1 MLTKKTL
8 TEDQPR
14 PLTARQ
20 RTTLERGKRTLLTGL
35 RSNPDCTAV
44 AYGFRRRGGAV
55 TDEPVVIVSV
65 ARKLSR
71 DQVPADRL
79 VPATVTV
86 GGERHGVD
94 VVQAGRFEL
103 GGQVKSAAA
112 AAVDPIRDV
121 MRPVRPGCMIG
132 NNPITAAG
140 TAGCVVLDKTD
151 GTLCLL
157 TAGIALGS
165 RNGAGPGTQVVQPN
179 GQNFIGAI
187 KRITTLR
194 TDRVNTVDA
203 AIVELP
209 GTIAATE
216 LMALD
221 LMAPLSP
228 GHKIVGLQLYTAS
241 DGSALYMRI
250 ERVLQEMNVQLLN
263 CPNGD
268 VIGQSTF
275 GANVEK
281 VGAASRYTSS
291 VIVGMGATPVQLGDA
306 YYNFDDLVQVDN
318 GFVLPGDQGAA
329 VFLGGN
335 GNVRVPADS

>member
-1 MLTKKTL
+1 MLTKN
-8 TEDQPR
+8 QPR

-20 RTTLERGKRTLLTGL
+20 RTTLERGKRTLLTTV
-35 RSNPDCTAV
+35 RTNPDCTAV

-55 TDEPVVIVSV
+55 TGEPVVIVSV
-65 ARKLSR
+65 ARKLPR
-71 DQVPADRL
+71 DQVPAGRL
-79 VPATVTV
+79 VPGTVTV
-86 GGERHGVD
+86 GGEQHGVD
-94 VVQAGRFEL
+94 VIQAARFEL
-103 GGQVKSAAA
+103 SGSAAASASAKA
-112 AAVDPIRDV
+112 AAVDPIGDV
-121 MRPVRPGCMIG
+121 IRPVRPGCMIT
-132 NNPITAAG
+132 NNPTTAAG
-140 TAGCVVLDKTD
+140 TAGCVVIDKTD

-165 RNGAGPGTQVVQPN
+165 RTGAGPGGQVLQPN
-179 GQNFIGAI
+179 GQNFIGKI

-203 AIVELP
+203 ALVELP
-209 GTIAATE
+209 GQIGATE
-216 LMALD
+216 LIALD
-221 LMAPLSP
+221 LMAPLTP
-228 GHKIVGLQLYTAS
+228 AHKIVGLHLYTAS

-263 CPNGD
+263 CPNTD

-291 VIVGMGATPVQLGDA
+291 VIVGMGATPVQIGDT

-318 GFVLPGDQGAA
+318 GFVLAGDQGAA
-329 VFLGGN
+329 VLLGGN
-335 GNVRVPADS
+335 GNVRVPSDG

>member
-1 MLTKKTL
+1 MLTKN
-8 TEDQPR
+8 EPR

-20 RTTLERGKRTLLTGL
+20 RTALERGKRTLLTTL
-35 RSNPDCTAV
+35 RTNPDCTAV
-44 AYGFRRRGGAV
+44 AYGFRRRGGAA
-55 TDEPVVIVSV
+55 TGKPVVIVSV
-65 ARKLSR
+65 ERKLSR
-71 DQVPADRL
+71 DQVPAGRL
-79 VPATVTV
+79 VPGTVTV
-86 GGERHGVD
+86 GGEQHGVD
-94 VVQAGRFEL
+94 VIQAARFDL
-103 GGQVKSAAA
+103 AGPATSKA

-121 MRPVRPGCMIG
+121 IRPVRPGCMIS
-132 NNPITAAG
+132 NSPTTAAG
-140 TAGCVVLDKTD
+140 TAGCLVLDKTD
-151 GTLCLL
+151 GRLCLL

-165 RNGAGPGTQVVQPN
+165 RNGAGPGGQVLQPN
-179 GQNFIGAI
+179 GQNFIGTV

-209 GTIAATE
+209 AAIAATE
-216 LMALD
+216 LVALG
-221 LMAPLSP
+221 LMAPLTP
-228 GHKIVGLQLYTAS
+228 AHKIVGLHLYTAS

-263 CPNGD
+263 CPNSD

-291 VIVGMGATPVQLGDA
+291 VIVGMGATPVQLGDT

-318 GFVLPGDQGAA
+318 GFVLAGDQGAA
-329 VFLGGN
+329 VLLGGN
-335 GNVRVPADS
+335 GNVRVPSDS

>member
-1 MLTKKTL
+1 MLTKN
-8 TEDQPR
+8 EPR

-20 RTTLERGKRTLLTGL
+20 RTTLERGKRTLLTTL
-35 RSNPDCTAV
+35 RANPDCTAV

-65 ARKLSR
+65 ARKLPR
-71 DQVPADRL
+71 DQVPAGRL

-86 GGERHGVD
+86 GGEDHGVD
-94 VVQAGRFEL
+94 VIQAGRFEL
-103 GGQVKSAAA
+103 GGPPAAKS

-121 MRPVRPGCMIG
+121 MRPVRPGCMIA
-132 NNPITAAG
+132 NNPTTAAG
-140 TAGCVVLDKTD
+140 TAGCVVIDKTD

-165 RNGAGPGTQVVQPN
+165 RNGAGPGGQVLQPN
-179 GQNFIGAI
+179 GQNFIGKI

-203 AIVELP
+203 ALVELP
-209 GTIAATE
+209 AEIGATE
-216 LMALD
+216 LVALD

-228 GHKIVGLQLYTAS
+228 AHKIVGVQLYTAS

-250 ERVLQEMNVQLLN
+250 ERVLQEMNAQLLN

-291 VIVGMGATPVQLGDA
+291 VIVGMGATPVQIGDT

-318 GFVLPGDQGAA
+318 GFVLAGDQGAA
-329 VFLGGN
+329 VLLGGN
-335 GNVRVPADS
+335 GNVRVPSES